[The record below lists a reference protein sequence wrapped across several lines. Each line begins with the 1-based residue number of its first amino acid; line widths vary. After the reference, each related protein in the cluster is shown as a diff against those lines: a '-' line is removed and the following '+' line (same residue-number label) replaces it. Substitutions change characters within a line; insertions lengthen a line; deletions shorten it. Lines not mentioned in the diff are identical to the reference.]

1 MSTIANLPVLLQSQ
15 PLLAKIAS
23 IEQNAPL
30 AQAQFSAELAREA
43 QKRVMEQVE
52 KVQEGEGTEAIHDD
66 RKRDRRGQQQAS
78 SQHRQHEPEPE
89 DETPAKTPWS
99 GNIINVKI

>member
-15 PLLAKIAS
+15 PLLAKVANA
-23 IEQNAPL
+23 EQNAPL

-52 KVQEGEGTEAIHDD
+52 KVQKDEEAEPVRDE
-66 RKRDRRGQQQAS
+66 RNRDRRGRQHAS
-78 SQHRQHEPEPE
+78 SQRRQHEPEPE
-89 DETPAKTPWS
+89 DEPQTKTPWS

>member
-15 PLLAKIAS
+15 PLLANIAS
-23 IEQNAPL
+23 NEQNAPL
-30 AQAQFSAELAREA
+30 VQAQFSAELAREA

-52 KVQEGEGTEAIHDD
+52 KVQKNEATEAVRDD
-66 RKRDRRGQQQAS
+66 RNRDGKGGRQAS
-78 SQHRQHEPEPE
+78 SQRREKEPEPE
-89 DETPAKTPWS
+89 PEPQAKTPWS